1 LKRESEEEETT
12 REEEMTRSKKFAALV
27 RLLIIAVVAV
37 SSAHADTLDLTT
49 VGAWGTIN
57 GANFQQYSDGAGG
70 SGNIDAFV
78 RIQLTGVEQGYN
90 TDYRPVQ
97 FDENTS
103 SSFTH
108 SLLLSEVPLVSDDGT
123 NYREFLLD
131 INQSG
136 VNLLSLDDL
145 EIYLETDPNIGV
157 YPDNFTT
164 LVYDLDAGEDNWVK
178 LDYSINAG
186 SGEGDMLAFIPD
198 SFFMDEFGVY
208 LNDYVYLYSRFGEN
222 FGANDGF
229 EEWAHGVGGPV
240 IPEPATILL
249 LGLGGLALLRKRR
262 V

>member
-1 LKRESEEEETT
+1 
-12 REEEMTRSKKFAALV
+12 MTRSKKFAALV

-37 SSAHADTLDLTT
+37 SSTHADTLDLTAP
-49 VGAWGTIN
+49 GAWGTFD
-57 GANFQQYSDGAGG
+57 GAIFRQYSEGAGG

-103 SSFTH
+103 ATFTH
-108 SLLLSEVPLVSDDGT
+108 SLLLSDVPTVSDNGT

-131 INQSG
+131 INQQHQ
-136 VNLLSLDDL
+136 VFLSLDGL
-145 EIYLETDPNIGV
+145 EIYLEADPSIGL

-186 SGEGDMLAFIPD
+186 SGAGDMLAYIPD

-222 FGANDGF
+222 FGANNGF

-262 V
+262 A